1 MQQLTSKE
9 IVKSLIASGMT
20 QIDIRRETGIS
31 QASISRILT
40 GKLADPR
47 VSVAQTLR
55 DLHEKVEA
63 QSIANKA

>member
-9 IVKSLIASGMT
+9 IVKFLIASGMT

-47 VSVAQTLR
+47 VSVAQALR
-55 DLHEKVEA
+55 DLHDKVEA
-63 QSIANKA
+63 QSTANKA

>member
-1 MQQLTSKE
+1 MQSLSPKE
-9 IVKSLIASGMT
+9 IVQSLIASGMT

-47 VSVAQTLR
+47 VSVAQALR
-55 DLHEKVEA
+55 DLHDKVEA
-63 QSIANKA
+63 QLLAEKA

>member
-1 MQQLTSKE
+1 MQSLSPKE
-9 IVKSLIASGMT
+9 IVQSLIASGMT

-40 GKLADPR
+40 GKLVDPR
-47 VSVAQTLR
+47 VSVANALR

-63 QSIANKA
+63 QLLAEKA

>member
-1 MQQLTSKE
+1 MQQLTPKE

-47 VSVAQTLR
+47 VSVAQALR

>member
-47 VSVAQTLR
+47 VSVTQALR

>member
-1 MQQLTSKE
+1 MQQLTPKD

-47 VSVAQTLR
+47 VSVAQALR